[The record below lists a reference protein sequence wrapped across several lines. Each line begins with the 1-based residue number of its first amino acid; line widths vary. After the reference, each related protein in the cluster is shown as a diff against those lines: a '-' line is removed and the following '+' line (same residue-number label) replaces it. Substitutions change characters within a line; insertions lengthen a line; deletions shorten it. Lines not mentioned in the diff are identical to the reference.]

1 MNKNDF
7 SLNMGIDLT
16 RNSGVYDLVFN
27 YQDSNGTH
35 YTTNHQGS
43 DTNKLLDEFQNTVI
57 SHLVGTM
64 LKDNA
69 QKNETKN
76 RKPTLFAFD
85 EFFFAPSSSFVNI
98 RDEEEEEED
107 GSPVTAMY
115 EEEEGLKAV
124 QDVDDKNEDSFT
136 DDLYTSI
143 RDLAAQVEALDKRI
157 TNLYRDEDTK
167 LENLIRSV
175 FTK

>member
-76 RKPTLFAFD
+76 RKPSLFAFD
-85 EFFFAPSSSFVNI
+85 EFFLTPSPFSFTNTM
-98 RDEEEEEED
+98 DEEEEEEN
-107 GSPVTAMY
+107 GSPVAAMC
-115 EEEEGLKAV
+115 EEEEDLKAV
-124 QDVDDKNEDSFT
+124 QKNEDSFT
-136 DDLYTSI
+136 DDLYTSV

-157 TNLYRDEDTK
+157 TNLYRDEDIK
-167 LENLIRSV
+167 LENLVRRV